1 MNNPGVM
8 QTLHSM
14 SYLAKHIP
22 KLIVSDGI
30 PVLLHILQYIR
41 SIHELQHFNGYLF
54 IDTVGSNS
62 NSDSDS
68 SMAVIAMKIIMMV
81 LMLMTMMAIVMTIM

>member
-1 MNNPGVM
+1 M
-8 QTLHSM
+8 QTLHSV

-54 IDTVGSNS
+54 IDAVGSDS
-62 NSDSDS
+62 NS
-68 SMAVIAMKIIMMV
+68 SMAVIAMKIIIMV
-81 LMLMTMMAIVMTIM
+81 LILMTMMAIVMTMM

>member
-8 QTLHSM
+8 QTLHSV

-54 IDTVGSNS
+54 IDAVGSD
-62 NSDSDS
+62 SDSDS

-81 LMLMTMMAIVMTIM
+81 LILMTMMAIVMTIM

>member
-8 QTLHSM
+8 QTLHSV

-54 IDTVGSNS
+54 IDTVGSD
-62 NSDSDS
+62 SDSDS
-68 SMAVIAMKIIMMV
+68 SMAVIAMKIIIMV
-81 LMLMTMMAIVMTIM
+81 LILMTMMAIVMTIM